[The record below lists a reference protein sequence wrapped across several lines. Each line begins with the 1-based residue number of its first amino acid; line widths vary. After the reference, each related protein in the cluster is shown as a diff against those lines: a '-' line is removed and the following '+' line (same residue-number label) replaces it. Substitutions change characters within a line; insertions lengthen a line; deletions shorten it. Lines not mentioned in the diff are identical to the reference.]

1 MVHTG
6 YIFELSLF
14 SSVRKVCY
22 MLLLFNWECVVSL
35 MSSFDFFYLLLV
47 TKHKDH
53 FDALINEVRSRKK
66 KAKQFGSSSN
76 ETSTQ
81 SRRTQDVLSKSRIP
95 TSQHSREETEGTNKN
110 EGRGFQNNST
120 EYGKDI
126 EMSNFH
132 TDEDI
137 STRPKVVSRNPSSEK
152 LSVFTT
158 IIKEDDS
165 VSGKFL
171 TTMPCKG
178 TFQPSQSVT
187 SEFSLSSRLSERAG
201 CRKGQEKSLSLV
213 QNDEDSTNLSPR
225 HERSFVVKSKD
236 VLGSPTRPI
245 DLDDYADDSSESDS
259 SSKNRFSSSQNRID
273 TSQNSKNEL
282 NKSAIKPSQRE
293 QKNDSFNS
301 SVVRQGTSVGRN
313 TGTKHNS
320 STNSKRKTIIRK
332 GNAKSS
338 KKIDTKSK
346 KGKTVRARNI
356 TSFFNKVTS
365 DQGKSRN
372 NDNMEC
378 EILDL
383 QNEHGEMKY
392 HRSSQSTSKCSAIT
406 EERQIS
412 FCGRSSPL
420 FDDSEG
426 SGGHNHRPSQNYN
439 SSQSRDTVAEPPSP
453 ADLDLSD
460 EDSDTL
466 LL

>member
-1 MVHTG
+1 M
-6 YIFELSLF
+6 
-14 SSVRKVCY
+14 
-22 MLLLFNWECVVSL
+22 SL
-35 MSSFDFFYLLLV
+35 MSSFDFFYLLSV

-53 FDALINEVRSRKK
+53 FESLINEVRSRKK
-66 KAKQFGSSSN
+66 ETKQCGSSSN

-81 SRRTQDVLSKSRIP
+81 SRRTQDVPSQSRIP
-95 TSQHSREETEGTNKN
+95 TSQHAKVEAACSNKS
-110 EGRGFQNNST
+110 EDRGFQSNSA

-126 EMSNFH
+126 EMSNFD

-137 STRPKVVSRNPSSEK
+137 TSRPKVVSRNPSSEK
-152 LSVFTT
+152 LSVPTT
-158 IIKEDDS
+158 NIIEDENA
-165 VSGKFL
+165 SGKLL

-178 TFQPSQSVT
+178 TAQRSQSVT
-187 SEFSLSSRLSERAG
+187 NEFSLSSRLSERAA

-213 QNDEDSTNLSPR
+213 QNDEDSTDLSPK
-225 HERSFVVKSKD
+225 HERSFTIKSKD

-245 DLDDYADDSSESDS
+245 DLDDSSESDS
-259 SSKNRFSSSQNRID
+259 SSKNRFSNSKNRID
-273 TSQNSKNEL
+273 TSQKSKDEL

-293 QKNDSFNS
+293 QKNESFNS

-313 TGTKHNS
+313 TGTNHNS
-320 STNSKRKTIIRK
+320 STNSKRKTIPRK
-332 GNAKSS
+332 GNTKSS
-338 KKIDTKSK
+338 KKIDVKSK

-365 DQGKSRN
+365 DQGNSRN
-372 NDNMEC
+372 NDDMEC
-378 EILDL
+378 EIFDL
-383 QNEHGEMKY
+383 YNEKNGEMKH
-392 HRSSQSTSKCSAIT
+392 HRPSQRKSKCSIIT
-406 EERQIS
+406 EEKEIS
-412 FCGRSSPL
+412 FGGRSSPL

-453 ADLDLSD
+453 ADLDLSE